1 MVDLAIVM
9 VTWNNAQ
16 IISAAL
22 RSLMDDLEAS
32 QLVYDLWLVDCASTD
47 DTVDVIRRGFSN
59 LTLIASQENLGFS
72 RANNLA
78 LRGIGFGGRETATNL
93 PPAVYL
99 LNPDTVTHPGAV
111 RTLLETLLSREDVG
125 AVGARL
131 TFGDGSFQH
140 SAFRFPGLGQLWTE
154 FFPTPGRFVEGAFN
168 GRYAQSKY
176 EAHAPFAVDFILGAT
191 MMLKREVLL
200 GAGLFDEDFFMY
212 CEEVDWAWR
221 IQRQGWRIL
230 CVPQA
235 HVTHLGAQSTAQ
247 VRPWSLINLW
257 KSRLLLYDKH
267 YPGWKRRL
275 ARQLLIW
282 GMKRKLAQLNVSPN
296 ADEEAKS
303 ACQTVIEMAIYD
315 PPHRRYPDL

>member
-32 QLVYDLWLVDCASTD
+32 QLVYHLWLVDCASTD
-47 DTVDVIRRGFSN
+47 NTVDVIRRGFSN

-78 LRGIGFGGRETATNL
+78 LRGMGFGGQETATDL

-99 LNPDTVTHPGAV
+99 LNPDTVTHPGAAQ
-111 RTLLETLLSREDVG
+111 TLLETLLSRGDVG

-131 TFGDGSFQH
+131 TFGDGGFQH
-140 SAFRFPGLGQLWTE
+140 SAFRFPGLSQLWTE
-154 FFPTPGRFVEGAFN
+154 FFPTPGRLVEGAFN
-168 GRYAQSKY
+168 GRYAKSKY
-176 EAHAPFAVDFILGAT
+176 EAREPFAVDFTLGAT

-200 GAGLFDEDFFMY
+200 GAGLFDEGFFMY

-221 IQRQGWRIL
+221 IQRHGWRIL

-235 HVTHLGAQSTAQ
+235 HVTHLGAQSASQ
-247 VRPWSLINLW
+247 ARPRSLINLW
-257 KSRLLLYDKH
+257 QSRLLLYDKH

-275 ARQLLIW
+275 ARRLLVW
-282 GMKRKLAQLNVSPN
+282 GMKRKLAQLNVSSA

-303 ACQTVIEMAIYD
+303 ACQTIIEMAN
-315 PPHRRYPDL
+315 L